1 MNWNETRRQLIEL
14 GVPEGRL
21 PEEWQPYIDLSGL
34 DLSGVTLTGADLRE
48 ADLSMADLSG
58 ADLSR
63 ANLIG
68 ADLSGATLREADLRG
83 ATLREATINW
93 QSHDLIA
100 VILRRA
106 AADDVQR
113 RMLAGL
119 ILISRDWCWEKFL
132 ALEIDPDVRQW
143 ALTELRQW
151 VKAGDGAPEALKTAP
166 EQDAVSES

>member
-1 MNWNETRRQLIEL
+1 LRWAK
-14 GVPEGRL
+14 
-21 PEEWQPYIDLSGL
+21 LS
-34 DLSGVTLTGADLRE
+34 E
-48 ADLSMADLSG
+48 ADLSGAYLRGVNLSEADLRGANLSG
-58 ADLSR
+58 ADLSG
-63 ANLIG
+63 ANLSG
-68 ADLSGATLREADLRG
+68 ADLSGAKLSGADLSGANLSEAD
-83 ATLREATINW
+83 LREATINW

-119 ILISRDWCWEKFL
+119 ILISRDWCWKKFL

-166 EQDAVSES
+166 ERDAVSES